1 MKNLIKIK
9 ALLAGLLV
17 ITCVY
22 ACRKDGPI
30 GKGPGS
36 RVNVKQ
42 VNLVADTAGYNAS
55 KIDTNLVNAWGIAAV
70 PNGPLWISSNHKG
83 LSTVY
88 DKTGQALR
96 APVTVP
102 SIAPGQTGAPT
113 GVIFNSTADF
123 GGNKFIFASEDGIV
137 AAWSTGNT
145 AVKVADRSSSNAV

>member
-17 ITCVY
+17 IACLN
-22 ACRKDGPI
+22 ACRKDGPV

-83 LSTVY
+83 LSTIY
-88 DKTGQALR
+88 DKTGLTLR
-96 APVTVP
+96 ATHPIPTISAVVP
-102 SIAPGQTGAPT
+102 GRINVQKT
-113 GVIFNSTADF
+113 
-123 GGNKFIFASEDGIV
+123 
-137 AAWSTGNT
+137 
-145 AVKVADRSSSNAV
+145 